1 MDLAPA
7 LEDDVDEH
15 DEDQDGG
22 WDVADQ
28 PDDQGDKLFEVF
40 HPLNS

>member
-28 PDDQGDKLFEVF
+28 PDNQGDKLFEVF